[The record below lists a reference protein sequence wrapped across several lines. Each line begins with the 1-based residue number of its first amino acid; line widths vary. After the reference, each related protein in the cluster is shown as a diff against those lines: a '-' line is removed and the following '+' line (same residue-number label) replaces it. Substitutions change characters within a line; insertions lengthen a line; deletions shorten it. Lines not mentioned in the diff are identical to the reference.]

1 MTERLLSEAQRIVV
15 KIGSTLLVNQETG
28 EINMSWLS
36 SLAEDINKIRLSGT
50 EVIIVTSGAIAA
62 GRRFLCLDQSK
73 LKLEES
79 QAAAACGQIKLA
91 HAYQSAL
98 QLHGITVAQIL
109 LTIGDMDNRRRYLNA
124 RNTISE
130 LLKLDALPVINENDT
145 VATAEIR
152 FGDND
157 RLAAGVATM
166 MAADSLVLL
175 SSDIDGLYTA
185 DPAIDSSAKWV
196 PKIEKIT
203 TEIEKMAGVA
213 RSDDSSGGMV
223 TKIIAAQAAMA
234 SGCSVAIAN
243 GKVSNPL
250 ARLLDNGRA
259 SWFVARSSPG
269 NARKHWIM
277 SVLQPRGKL
286 IIDKGASEALISGK
300 SLLPAGVLQVEG
312 KFERGDAVS
321 IIDDSGIDIGCGL
334 VAYSAEDAAQIIGS
348 KTAKIEKLLGYSG
361 RDEMIHRDDLVLREE
376 AL

>member
-1 MTERLLSEAQRIVV
+1 
-15 KIGSTLLVNQETG
+15 
-28 EINMSWLS
+28 
-36 SLAEDINKIRLSGT
+36 
-50 EVIIVTSGAIAA
+50 
-62 GRRFLCLDQSK
+62 
-73 LKLEES
+73 
-79 QAAAACGQIKLA
+79 
-91 HAYQSAL
+91 
-98 QLHGITVAQIL
+98 
-109 LTIGDMDNRRRYLNA
+109 
-124 RNTISE
+124 
-130 LLKLDALPVINENDT
+130 
-145 VATAEIR
+145 
-152 FGDND
+152 
-157 RLAAGVATM
+157 
-166 MAADSLVLL
+166 
-175 SSDIDGLYTA
+175 
-185 DPAIDSSAKWV
+185 
-196 PKIEKIT
+196 
-203 TEIEKMAGVA
+203 MAGVA

-259 SWFVARSSPG
+259 SWFIARSSPG

-300 SLLPAGVLQVEG
+300 SLLPAGVLYVEG